1 MLRLALPSILANITI
16 PLVGMVDISVAG
28 HLSGVAAGGVSAV
41 ESATLIG
48 GIAIGTM
55 IFDLLYWNFGFL
67 RVGTGGLTAQA
78 FGRQDWRECTNIFTR
93 AVSIAL
99 ISAFTFILLQWFI
112 VQFAFLFIKCS
123 PEVKTLA
130 TQYFYIRI
138 LAAPATLSLM
148 AFKGWFIGMQDSL
161 SPMVTDIVVNT
172 VNAVASIILALGIGD
187 WNGIGFAGIAW
198 GTVAAQYSG
207 LLTALMFFAV
217 KYWKSTYAKMLPA
230 ELKEAFKGSDTRR
243 FFTMNLDLVVR
254 SLSFIGIYIGF
265 TLIAARFGDL
275 LLAVSSIMMKLLLLF
290 SYITDGFAYAGEAMT
305 GRYIGEQNRDGL
317 KATVKYTFVWS
328 GGICLIFMVIYYFG
342 GEWLL
347 ELMTSDAKVI
357 AGAAP
362 YMIWLFFM
370 PLTGCAAFTW
380 DGIFLGAT
388 ASKEARNSTLFA
400 TVGFLCT
407 YFIAA
412 AILHPSDVNA
422 VHLLLAAYFVHLLIR
437 SVVLTAYYPKAV
449 LSRIPQRRISINS
462 ETGD

>member
-1 MLRLALPSILANITI
+1 MNRSRSINKEMLKLALPSILANITV
-16 PLVGMVDISVAG
+16 PLVGMVDIAVAG
-28 HLSGVAAGGVSAV
+28 HISSAATGVSHI

-78 FGRQDWRECTNIFTR
+78 YGRADFKECRDIFTR
-93 AVSIAL
+93 AIGIAL
-99 ISAFTFILLQWFI
+99 ASAFTFILLQWFI
-112 VQFAFLFIKCS
+112 VQFAFLFIECS
-123 PEVKTLA
+123 PEVKALA
-130 TQYFYIRI
+130 SKYFYIRI

-148 AFKGWFIGMQDSL
+148 AFKGWFIGMQDSV
-161 SPMVTDIVVNT
+161 SPMVTDLVVNL
-172 VNAVASIILALGIGD
+172 VNAVASIIMALGIGS

-198 GTVAAQYSG
+198 GTVIAQYSG
-207 LLTALMFFAV
+207 LISALLIFSI
-217 KYWKSTYAKMLPA
+217 KYWKKTYSGVSP
-230 ELKEAFKGSDTRR
+230 KEFANAFKGEGTSK
-243 FFTMNLDLVVR
+243 FFTMNIDLVVR

-290 SYITDGFAYAGEAMT
+290 SYVTDGFAYAGEAMT
-305 GRYIGEQNRDGL
+305 GKYIGKQDRAGL
-317 KATVKYTFVWS
+317 RSTVKYTFLWS
-328 GGICLIFMVIYYFG
+328 AGICIVFMAIYKFC

-347 ELMTSDAKVI
+347 ELMTSDRNVI
-357 AGAAP
+357 EACAP
-362 YMIWLFFM
+362 YMVWLFFM

-400 TVGFLCT
+400 TIGFLAT
-407 YFIAA
+407 YFISA
-412 AILHPSDVNA
+412 AIIHPSNVTA

-437 SVVLTAYYPKAV
+437 SLTLTICYRKAV
-449 LSRIPQRRISINS
+449 LSRVP
-462 ETGD
+462 